1 MTQTRLRQQT
11 GMAEDF
17 PKTLSKAAVVP
28 KAFFE
33 SKTSPRFLSEHKAVV

>member
-1 MTQTRLRQQT
+1 MTQTRNWKQT

-17 PKTLSKAAVVP
+17 PNTISKTVGVP

-33 SKTSPRFLSEHKAVV
+33 SKTSPGFLSEHKAVA